1 MTSRTDNKRGFT
13 LVELLVTIGIIA
25 LLIGILLPAVT
36 RMRQNALSVKCKAQ
50 LRDIGIALNFYS
62 QQNRGVIYPIGP
74 LDPKTGRW
82 ETLGCEPQ
90 WETMFP
96 NPGPTYHG
104 RHLRWPNYVFDPP
117 VWNPPILTCPS
128 DFDPVE
134 EHSYILNK
142 HLAVNFEKLV
152 KVGPGMRG
160 RSDSDIL
167 VMGEKK
173 TDQMDYYMEATPAS
187 EFDRIVEPYR
197 HGLKLGSNY
206 LYLDWHVDLLPP
218 ASIKDSMDAWDPGG
232 TDTTTKPTAPPTP

>member
-1 MTSRTDNKRGFT
+1 MDPRNGRKPGFT

-25 LLIGILLPAVT
+25 LLMGILLPAVT
-36 RMRQNALSVKCKAQ
+36 RMRQNAMSVKCKAQ

-62 QQNRGVIYPIGP
+62 QQNRGVIYPIGE
-74 LDPKTGRW
+74 LDPKTHRW
-82 ETLGCEPQ
+82 DTLGVEPK
-90 WETMFP
+90 WDAMYTT
-96 NPGPTYHG
+96 PGPTFRG

-117 VWNPPILTCPS
+117 AWNPPIMTCPS
-128 DFDPVE
+128 DFYPAE

-173 TDQMDYYMEATPAS
+173 TESEDYYMEARPAS

-197 HGLKLGSNY
+197 HGIKLGSNY

-218 ASIKDSMDAWDPGG
+218 SVVQNSMDGWDPGG
-232 TDTTTKPTAPPTP
+232 ADSTTQPTTPP